1 LKAIALFSGGLDS
14 AIAIK
19 LIQEQNITVEALYID
34 IGFETNKEK
43 IEFLKRAS
51 EKLNVKLHIA
61 DIKDEYIKNILFSPK
76 YGYGKN
82 LNPCIDCHANMIRI
96 AKEYMERI
104 HAKFIING
112 EVVGQR
118 PMSQRLPA
126 MNALTNLSGAKGL
139 ILRPLSAKL
148 LPPTIPE
155 TKGWV
160 EREKLLGI
168 SGRERK
174 IQLELAKKYGIEDFI
189 ESPSGGC
196 LLTDANFS
204 KRVIDL
210 KNNLEFSSK
219 EIDILKVGRHFNIN
233 RYKIIISRNKDENP
247 VLKDYKGNLFEI
259 MRCNDFP
266 GPVGLIQKNA
276 PQDIK
281 RLASDMMVSYTKF
294 EKGEIIIGNN
304 KYIGEKKDKK
314 EFAKYLI

>member
-14 AIAIK
+14 ALAIK
-19 LIQEQNITVEALYID
+19 LIQEQNIEVEALYID
-34 IGFETNKEK
+34 VGFEANREK
-43 IEFLKRAS
+43 KEFLAS
-51 EKLNVKLHIA
+51 AAEKLGIKLYIA
-61 DIKDEYIKNILFSPK
+61 DIRDEYIKKILFSPK

-96 AKEYMERI
+96 AKEYMEKI
-104 HAKFIING
+104 NAKFIING

-126 MNALTNLSGAKGL
+126 MNAVTNLSGAKGL

-155 TKGWV
+155 IKGWID
-160 EREKLLGI
+160 REKLLGI

-174 IQLELAKKYGIEDFI
+174 IQLALAKKYKIEDFI

-210 KNNLEFSSK
+210 KKSIGFTYK
-219 EIDILKVGRHFNIN
+219 EIEICKVGRHFNIEG
-233 RYKIIISRNKDENP
+233 YKIIISRNKDENP
-247 VLKDYKGNLFEI
+247 VLKEYNGEFFEI
-259 MRCNDFP
+259 MKCNNFP
-266 GPVGLIQKNA
+266 GPIGLIQKNA
-276 PQDIK
+276 PENIK
-281 RLASDMMVSYTKF
+281 KIASDMMVSYTKQNN
-294 EKGEIIIGNN
+294 GEILIGDKN
-304 KYIGEKKDKK
+304 YIGEKKDKK

>member
-1 LKAIALFSGGLDS
+1 MKAIALFSGGLDS
-14 AIAIK
+14 ALAIK

-82 LNPCIDCHANMIRI
+82 LNPCIDCHANMIKV
-96 AKEYMERI
+96 AKNIMEKI
-104 HAKFIING
+104 DAKFIING

-126 MNALTNLSGAKGL
+126 MNAVTNLSGAKGL

-148 LPPTIPE
+148 LPPTIAE
-155 TKGWV
+155 IKGWV

-168 SGRERK
+168 SGRERRM
-174 IQLELAKKYGIEDFI
+174 QLELAKKYNIEDFI
-189 ESPSGGC
+189 ESPAGGC

-210 KNNLEFSSK
+210 KNSLGFSSK

-233 RYKIIISRNKDENP
+233 GYKIIISRNKDENP
-247 VLKDYKGNLFEI
+247 VLKNYKGDLFEI
-259 MRCNDFP
+259 MTCNDFP
-266 GPVGLIQKNA
+266 GPVGLIQKDT
-276 PQDIK
+276 PKDIK
-281 RLASDMMVSYTKF
+281 QLAGNMMVSYTKK
-294 EKGEIIIGNN
+294 EKGEIIIG
-304 KYIGEKKDKK
+304 K
-314 EFAKYLI
+314 

>member
-1 LKAIALFSGGLDS
+1 MKAIALFSGGLDS
-14 AIAIK
+14 ALAIK
-19 LIQEQNITVEALYID
+19 LIQKQNITVEALYID

-51 EKLNVKLHIA
+51 EKLNVKLHIE

-82 LNPCIDCHANMIRI
+82 LNPCIDCHANMIKV
-96 AKEYMERI
+96 AKNIMEKI
-104 HAKFIING
+104 DAKFIING

-126 MNALTNLSGAKGL
+126 MNAVTNLSGAKGL

-148 LPPTIPE
+148 LPPTIAE
-155 TKGWV
+155 IKGWV

-168 SGRERK
+168 SGRERRV
-174 IQLELAKKYGIEDFI
+174 QLELAKKYNIEDFI
-189 ESPSGGC
+189 ESPGGGC

-210 KNNLEFSSK
+210 KNSLGFSSK

-233 RYKIIISRNKDENP
+233 GYKIIISRNKDENP
-247 VLKDYKGNLFEI
+247 VLKNYKGDLFEI
-259 MRCNDFP
+259 MTCNNFP
-266 GPVGLIQKNA
+266 GPVGLIQKNTS
-276 PQDIK
+276 QDIK
-281 RLASDMMVSYTKF
+281 QLASDMMVSYTKF
-294 EKGEIIIGNN
+294 EKGEILIGNK
-304 KYIGEKKDKK
+304 KYLGEKKDKK
-314 EFAKYLI
+314 EFSKYII